1 MKNTNLNIIMDSW
14 TTENQS
20 FDVNIE
26 KRLIR
31 AMKDKGARFCKMSD
45 NSDIDNENSTW
56 WEDSTTTDTDKKKH
70 CRKLRQD
77 ITVTTVDGDSVTG
90 YVTHWV
96 TGPCSG
102 TNEINWFIIQPGK
115 YPTKYI
121 LTDGVELFVEDL

>member
-1 MKNTNLNIIMDSW
+1 MKNTNLIMDSW

-56 WEDSTTTDTDKKKH
+56 WEDSATGTDGNNS
-70 CRKLRQD
+70 CRKLRQG
-77 ITVTTVDGDSVTG
+77 ITVATVDGDSVTG

-121 LTDGVELFVEDL
+121 LTDDVGLFVEDL

>member
-1 MKNTNLNIIMDSW
+1 MDSW

-56 WEDSTTTDTDKKKH
+56 WEDSATGTDGNNS
-70 CRKLRQD
+70 CRKLRQG
-77 ITVTTVDGDSVTG
+77 ITVATVDGDSVTG

-121 LTDGVELFVEDL
+121 LTDDVGLFVEDL

>member
-1 MKNTNLNIIMDSW
+1 MKNTNLIMDSW

-56 WEDSTTTDTDKKKH
+56 WEDSATGTDGNNS

-121 LTDGVELFVEDL
+121 LTDDVGLFVEDL

>member
-1 MKNTNLNIIMDSW
+1 MDSW

>member
-1 MKNTNLNIIMDSW
+1 MKNTNLIMDSW

-26 KRLIR
+26 KRLIK

-45 NSDIDNENSTW
+45 NSDIDNEKSTW
-56 WEDSTTTDTDKKKH
+56 WEDSATDTDGNNS
-70 CRKLRQD
+70 CRKLRQG
-77 ITVTTVDGDSVTG
+77 ITVATVDGDSVTG

-121 LTDGVELFVEDL
+121 LTDDVGLFVEDL